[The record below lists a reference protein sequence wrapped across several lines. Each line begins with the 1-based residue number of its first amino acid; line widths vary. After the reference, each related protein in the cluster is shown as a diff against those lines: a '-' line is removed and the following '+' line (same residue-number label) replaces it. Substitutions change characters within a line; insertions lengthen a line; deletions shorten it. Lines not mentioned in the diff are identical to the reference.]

1 MEKLSVILKKLRES
15 KNMTIEELAKNAGI
29 GKGTVGDIETN
40 RSKSTVKTLNKI
52 SKALNLTIEEKNLLD
67 SSFLGRTVAGNSDP
81 SSSNLNL
88 NKREKLQYDD
98 FMSSATLMFNDE
110 SISDEDKEKL
120 FRSLQE
126 LFFET
131 KLLNKKKKSELK

>member
-1 MEKLSVILKKLRES
+1 
-15 KNMTIEELAKNAGI
+15 
-29 GKGTVGDIETN
+29 
-40 RSKSTVKTLNKI
+40 I

-67 SSFLGRTVAGNSDP
+67 SSFLGRTVAGNNDP

-126 LFFET
+126 VFFET
-131 KLLNKKKKSELK
+131 KLLNKKKKQELK